1 MKKLI
6 FYNRRIVIREV
17 ADDVSISL
25 GSGETIFTDFLGMKR
40 AAAKIAPRLLNIE
53 QKQYRTE
60 SLRRY
65 RGRST
70 RS

>member
-40 AAAKIAPRLLNIE
+40 AAAKIVP
-53 QKQYRTE
+53 
-60 SLRRY
+60 
-65 RGRST
+65 
-70 RS
+70 